1 MKIFWN
7 KMRKFHSAIRNQAK
21 WKITNEARRN
31 ISVDGKQTQ
40 FLAAKFARIQTE
52 AQGGQGAGCM
62 LRWRPRGNRGHP
74 NSVSRATK
82 GRPKNN
88 IKIWRLREE
97 SGVGGGLKW
106 KKEIWREETPRGK
119 MPDTFMRKLKFIPA
133 FSPESISNSE
143 RVGNYYFP
151 RFFLLSSFSN
161 QSSLSPSPHLFVADS
176 RARHIH
182 TAHSTACT
190 STKFLYIN
198 LPPHPTRLSAALYA
212 LESQNTRRRA
222 SRRNILHLHVIAIPF
237 QKWHRNGCNKKLGEC
252 EDLQYLF
259 TLRAVFDFSHRNF
272 LFHPSH
278 SLSCL

>member
-1 MKIFWN
+1 MGN
-7 KMRKFHSAIRNQAK
+7 
-21 WKITNEARRN
+21 RRN
-31 ISVDGKQTQ
+31 FWLRNSHEYKRKPKGDRV
-40 FLAAKFARIQTE
+40 
-52 AQGGQGAGCM
+52 QGAGCM
-62 LRWRPRGNRGHP
+62 LRWRLRGNRGHP

-97 SGVGGGLKW
+97 SGVEGLKW

-151 RFFLLSSFSN
+151 HFFLLFSFSN

-198 LPPHPTRLSAALYA
+198 PPPPLASQPPFTRSNRRIHDAELSD
-212 LESQNTRRRA
+212 ETSA
-222 SRRNILHLHVIAIPF
+222 SLCYGYTVSKVAPKRV
-237 QKWHRNGCNKKLGEC
+237 Q
-252 EDLQYLF
+252 
-259 TLRAVFDFSHRNF
+259 
-272 LFHPSH
+272 
-278 SLSCL
+278 